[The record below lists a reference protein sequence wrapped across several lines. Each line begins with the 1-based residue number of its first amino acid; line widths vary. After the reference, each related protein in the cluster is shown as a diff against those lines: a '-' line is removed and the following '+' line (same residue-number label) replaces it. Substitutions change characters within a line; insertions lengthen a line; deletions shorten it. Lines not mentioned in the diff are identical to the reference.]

1 MKDKLTEQQ
10 RLEQSLVE
18 MYDACKSIL
27 VMLEFYE
34 EIQLDV
40 EFYRIDS
47 PRLILIRQAVINAET
62 LLKEMSDGKAI

>member
-1 MKDKLTEQQ
+1 MKDKLTKQQ

-27 VMLEFYE
+27 VMLDFYE
-34 EIQLDV
+34 QIQLGV

-47 PRLILIRQAVINAET
+47 PRLILIRQAVINAER
-62 LLKEMSDGKAI
+62 LLKEMSDE